1 MKPIIRICIPL
12 LATSVLSACSSSD
25 DELAP
30 SRAVTIP
37 FAAEANGTPVD
48 CGATLTSL
56 GTTDASATLLDF
68 RFYVHNV
75 TLITAAGVRYLVT
88 LDDSDFQGEGVA
100 LLDFQD
106 LDGNCAGAAK
116 LTNNEVTGTV
126 AAGSEVQFERL
137 EFTIGVPTSLNHQNP
152 SDLPGHLNVTGMH
165 WSWQSG
171 FKHMRLD
178 INPAGDLA
186 AWNFHLGS
194 TGCTPDPANPAN
206 AEADVTCVRD
216 NRPVITL
223 DMFDPETDTVLVDY
237 GALVAN
243 SDVTFNA
250 AGPAGCMSGQT
261 DPECDGLF
269 AQLGMDISLTDS
281 TEDYDVTQSVFSVQ

>member
-1 MKPIIRICIPL
+1 MKRLFVTL
-12 LATSVLSACSSSD
+12 LATSVLAACSSSD
-25 DELAP
+25 DDPAP

-48 CGATLTSL
+48 CGATLTHL

-75 TLITAAGVRYLVT
+75 TLITAAGARYPVT
-88 LDDSDFQGEGVA
+88 LDDSDFQGDGVA

-106 LDGNCAGAAK
+106 LDGSCAGAAK
-116 LTNNEVTGTV
+116 LTNSDVTGTV
-126 AAGSEVQFERL
+126 AAGSEVQFDRL
-137 EFTIGVPTSLNHQNP
+137 EFTIGVPSSLNHENP
-152 SDLPGHLNVTGMH
+152 SDLPGHLNVTDMH
-165 WSWQSG
+165 WTWQSG

-178 INPAGDLA
+178 INPAGDLS

-194 TGCTPDPANPAN
+194 TGCTPDPESN
-206 AEADVTCVRD
+206 AGAEVSCVRT

-223 DMFDPETDTVLVDY
+223 EAFDPETDTVLVDY
-237 GALVAN
+237 GVLVAN
-243 SDVTFNA
+243 SDVTVNA

-261 DPECDGLF
+261 DPECDELF
-269 AQLGMDISLTDS
+269 AQLGMDISLTDT